1 MDTFI
6 DKMSELFGVADVI
19 AGFNSKL
26 AATVQVIH
34 ALNQHARS
42 LKNIQKCT
50 YLMQTLQGDS
60 LDGRSGSRDK
70 GGGGGSDSFSE
81 DETGLSPAQRRDILM
96 RKVGERQTNYTPM
109 NPKSA
114 HENLLTGNL

>member
-34 ALNQHARS
+34 ALNQQALS
-42 LKNIQKCT
+42 LKKILT
-50 YLMQTLQGDS
+50 SMQILQGDS
-60 LDGRSGSRDK
+60 LDGRSGSGDK